1 MDNLF
6 EKYKNI
12 QKFIEKRN
20 YKNEDASLDLAEFT
34 KMIYANSYIKFNCI
48 DTKKNKSV
56 YIYLFTEDSIYISI
70 TLQFK
75 KLISKLKEKTD
86 FSVILITSTNLSIY
100 INKSLYQFTN
110 VTFFNYL
117 HKCFNID
124 VTKGPF
130 CSVHTILSHP
140 EVVQLCSSELFINPL
155 GLPAISINDVQC
167 IWIGAELG
175 QVIKI
180 TSISEITGNTIKYR
194 LVTPD
199 AGKFHVLKSIEPDE
213 IKDEE
218 KKDEKKD
225 EIEDIIEDIIDDD
238 DM

>member
-6 EKYKNI
+6 EKYNNI
-12 QKFIEKRN
+12 QKFIEKRG
-20 YKNEDASLDLAEFT
+20 YKNDDTVLDITAFT
-34 KMIYANSYIKFNCI
+34 KMIYTNSYIKFNCI

-75 KLISKLKEKTD
+75 KLISRIKDKNE
-86 FSVILITSTNLSIY
+86 FSVILITASNLSIY
-100 INKSLYQFTN
+100 INKTLPQFTN
-110 VTFFNYL
+110 VSFFNYL

-130 CSVHTILSHP
+130 CSLHTILSHP
-140 EVVQLCSSELFINPL
+140 EVVQLCSNELFINPL

-213 IKDEE
+213 VKDEE
-218 KKDEKKD
+218 KKEEKK
-225 EIEDIIEDIIDDD
+225 EDVEDVIEDIIDEDD
-238 DM
+238 L